1 MKDRREDS
9 IMADYKQLYFH
20 LFGCLSTAL
29 EHLEHQNYGNAQALL
44 LQVLTE
50 AEDAYLNEGEEASAE
65 ASA

>member
-1 MKDRREDS
+1 MT
-9 IMADYKQLYFH
+9 DYKQLYFH
-20 LFGCLSTAL
+20 LFGCLSAVL
-29 EHLEHQNYGNAQALL
+29 EHLENHNYGNAQALL